1 MSPLRGFVSLL
12 VIFSYNIIIPSGLG
26 VEPVIHIFYN
36 IFIPSGLV
44 VDYRTLF
51 L

>member
-1 MSPLRGFVSLL
+1 MIKFPF
-12 VIFSYNIIIPSGLG
+12 YNYAIPSGLG